1 MEYSTEKNKD
11 STKRWMIRQPYIQS
25 QSQKIGIK
33 ERTTTRISIYRRY
46 QANCANLFSNGDIMS
61 ARVNVGNSDLVG
73 EFAYE
78 CSEQL
83 VDLISKIKTIDGVDR
98 VAWSEGVFLLAG
110 KKHSMLA
117 ALRRIIDRE

>member
-1 MEYSTEKNKD
+1 
-11 STKRWMIRQPYIQS
+11 
-25 QSQKIGIK
+25 
-33 ERTTTRISIYRRY
+33 
-46 QANCANLFSNGDIMS
+46 MS

-78 CSEQL
+78 CSGQL

-98 VAWSEGVFLLAG
+98 VAWSEEVFLLAG